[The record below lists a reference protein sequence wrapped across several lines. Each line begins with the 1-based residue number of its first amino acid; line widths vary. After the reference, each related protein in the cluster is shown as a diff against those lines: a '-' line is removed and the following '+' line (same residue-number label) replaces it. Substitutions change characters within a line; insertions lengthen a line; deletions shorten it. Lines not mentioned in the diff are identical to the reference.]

1 MIKPFHILIALTSLA
16 AAVLSS
22 CENDMAEIDA
32 LTKPALEI
40 EEGGNITGTLSQ
52 SGLIKAI
59 LKAPVMLRVKGDTLY
74 TEFPESIHVDFYNEQ
89 GVLESTVQARYA
101 RYFELLR
108 KVYLRDSVVVYNT
121 AGDTLY
127 AEDLWWDQNREI
139 FYSDRNVRVVQ
150 PTQHLTGTGIT
161 ATADFSKQTIRDP
174 RGPVALPPE
183 FANQ

>member
-1 MIKPFHILIALTSLA
+1 MTKQPHILPALCLLLA
-16 AAVLSS
+16 LACSS
-22 CENDMAEIDA
+22 CENDPAEVDA
-32 LTKPALEI
+32 LTKPALEV
-40 EEGGNITGTLSQ
+40 EEAGNITGTLSQ
-52 SGLIKAI
+52 GGLLKAI
-59 LKAPVMLRVKGDTLY
+59 LKAPQMLRVKGDTLY

-121 AGDTLY
+121 QGDTLF

-150 PTQHLTGTGIT
+150 PTQQLTGTGIT